1 VRPLKGGDRAVIL
14 FNRSSAAHDMKV
26 DWEALDWPA
35 GLKAD
40 VRDLWSKA
48 VSKNVKGS
56 YGASVPS
63 HGVVMVRLTPKA

>member
-1 VRPLKGGDRAVIL
+1 MRPLKGGDRAVIL
-14 FNRSSAAHDMKV
+14 FNRSGAAHDMKV
-26 DWEALDWPA
+26 DWETLDWPA

-40 VRDLWSKA
+40 VKDLWSKS
-48 VSKNVKGS
+48 VSKNVKAS